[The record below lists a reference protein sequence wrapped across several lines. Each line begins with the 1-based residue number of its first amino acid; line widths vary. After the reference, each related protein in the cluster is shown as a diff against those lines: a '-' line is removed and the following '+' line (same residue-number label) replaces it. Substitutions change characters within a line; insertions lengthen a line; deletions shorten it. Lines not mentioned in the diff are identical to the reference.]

1 MKMIL
6 KYFGF
11 SLSWTFL
18 GLVAGGAVGY
28 YYTPTMSSALSAVFV
43 VAVLCVLE
51 ISISFDNAIVNAT
64 VLGKMTPLWQHRFL
78 TWGMWIA
85 VFGMRLVFPLLI
97 VAVVAHLNPL
107 EALKMAAFAPNDYA
121 QIMLSVHHEVSAFG
135 GAFLMLVAMKYFFD
149 QGKEVH
155 WIAVLERPLV
165 KLGRLGSAE
174 VGIVLILL
182 FVVSKYVHPEEA
194 LSVVYSGIAGILTYL
209 LVEGIGEF
217 LKSPDDMGDTTKLTE
232 KELHRASV
240 GMFLYLEVLDA
251 SFSFDG
257 VIGAFAITNNLF
269 IIAIGLGV
277 GALFVRSLTIM
288 MVEKGTLHAYA
299 FLEHGAFYAV
309 AALAAMMFL
318 GTVMEIPEWIT
329 GCLGAGFIG
338 FSVFSSVRA
347 KAQGAR

>member
-1 MKMIL
+1 MKVIS
-6 KYFGF
+6 KYFGS
-11 SLSWTFL
+11 SLIWTVL
-18 GLVAGGAVGY
+18 GLIAGGGVGY
-28 YYTPTMSSALSAVFV
+28 YYTSTMSAALSAIFV

-97 VAVVAHLNPL
+97 VAVVAHLNPIA
-107 EALKMAAFAPNDYA
+107 ALKMAALDPQEYA
-121 QIMLSVHHEVSAFG
+121 RIMLSVHHEVSAFG

-149 QGKEVH
+149 QGKVVH
-155 WIAVLERPLV
+155 WIAVIERPLV
-165 KLGRLGSAE
+165 KLGRLESAE
-174 VGIVLILL
+174 VGIVLVLL
-182 FVVSKYVHPEEA
+182 FIVSKYVSPEEA
-194 LSVVYSGIAGILTYL
+194 LPVLYSGIAGILSYL

-217 LKSPDDMGDTTKLTE
+217 LKSPHDMGDTNRLTE

-288 MVEKGTLHAYA
+288 MVERGTLHAYA

-309 AALAAMMFL
+309 AALAVMMFL
-318 GTVMEIPEWIT
+318 GTVKDIPEWIT
-329 GCLGAGFIG
+329 GSLGAAFIG
-338 FSVFSSVRA
+338 FSVFSSIRA
-347 KAQGAR
+347 KARL